1 MTEEYCEYS
10 MIEDTFKRF
19 TDDEKYH
26 SCKSSISNSNNSK
39 DSIFKLD
46 SWVWI
51 NPKEL
56 AMMDQE

>member
-10 MIEDTFKRF
+10 MIEDTSKRS
-19 TDDEKYH
+19 TEDEEYH
-26 SCKSSISNSNNSK
+26 SCKSNISNSNDSK
-39 DSIFKLD
+39 DSTFKLD